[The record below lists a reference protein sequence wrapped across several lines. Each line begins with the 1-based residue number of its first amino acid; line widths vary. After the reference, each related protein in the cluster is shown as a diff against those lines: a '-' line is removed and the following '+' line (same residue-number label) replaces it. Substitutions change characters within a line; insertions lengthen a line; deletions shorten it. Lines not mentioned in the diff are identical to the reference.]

1 MPRPAIVQEQ
11 QLAPRLRVTVV
22 DKSEAA
28 SGVISRHSGRFAT
41 IPRVIS
47 PEGYRKTVL
56 IAGLFLALIVLSG
69 AAVRLS
75 EAGLG
80 CEDWPTCNND
90 QVVPEWELHG
100 WIEFGNRLIS
110 GVVALASCAA
120 VLMAYRRI
128 PRRRDLI
135 LWAWGLVAGVAAQVV
150 LGGITVLADLHPMV
164 VAVHFLLSMV
174 LLWNVAVLWVKASPL
189 GREPSSGL
197 PCGQSELVRPGGITK
212 RLRLHG
218 RVTLGLAA
226 LALMVGTLV
235 TGTGPH
241 GGDAR
246 ADRLQLDLQAVARSH
261 SAIVW
266 LLLASSVALAVRVQT
281 NPAIT
286 EQAKRTLRILLAAI
300 VAQGAVGYLQ
310 YATGVPR
317 LLVEL
322 HILGAIVVW
331 LAVVVAYQQIFVDVR
346 VESLVEDIQP
356 VQ

>member
-1 MPRPAIVQEQ
+1 VQEQ

-22 DKSEAA
+22 DKTEAA
-28 SGVISRHSGRFAT
+28 SDAISRHSSRFTT
-41 IPRVIS
+41 IPRTIS
-47 PEGYRKTVL
+47 PAGYRKTVL
-56 IAGLFLALIVLSG
+56 IAGFFLALIVLSG

-80 CEDWPTCNND
+80 CEDWPTCNDD

-110 GVVALASCAA
+110 GVVAVASSAA
-120 VLMAYRRI
+120 VLMAYRRR
-128 PRRRDLI
+128 PQRRDLI
-135 LWAWGLVAGVAAQVV
+135 IWAWGLVVGVAAQVI
-150 LGGITVLADLHPMV
+150 LGGITVLADLNPMV

-174 LLWNVAVLWVKASPL
+174 LLWNAAVLWVKASPPERNPDSDL
-189 GREPSSGL
+189 PSVRSQL
-197 PCGQSELVRPGGITK
+197 PTGSIVNRWHARAT
-212 RLRLHG
+212 
-218 RVTLGLAA
+218 VALAA
-226 LALMVGTLV
+226 AALIVGTLV

-246 ADRLQLDLQAVARSH
+246 ADRLQLDLQTVARTH

-266 LLLASSVALAVRVQT
+266 LLLASSVALAVRVQGDPT
-281 NPAIT
+281 ING
-286 EQAKRTLRILLAAI
+286 QAKRTLRILLAAI

-322 HILGAIVVW
+322 HILGAIAVW
-331 LAVVVAYQQIFVDVR
+331 LTVVVAYHQLFVDVR
-346 VESLVEDIQP
+346 VNGLVED
-356 VQ
+356 VQTV